1 MSRSAAA
8 LAVAL
13 VLVATSA
20 AAEEP
25 LRLADFGL
33 KGQAVLKNFSQFSD
47 APNDDQT
54 FVDLFLLQ
62 LEWSRRFA
70 SWGAAKAVV
79 EFRDDDF
86 GYTRGLHFQIPETD
100 PQRSYLSVKEATR
113 CPRRPAR
120 NRGSTS

>member
-47 APNDDQT
+47 ALNDDQT

-62 LEWSRRFA
+62 LEWSRRA
-70 SWGAAKAVV
+70 SAV
-79 EFRDDDF
+79 
-86 GYTRGLHFQIPETD
+86 
-100 PQRSYLSVKEATR
+100 
-113 CPRRPAR
+113 
-120 NRGSTS
+120 

>member
-1 MSRSAAA
+1 MTRSAVAV
-8 LAVAL
+8 AVAL
-13 VLVATSA
+13 ILAAATA

-25 LRLADFGL
+25 LRLSDLGL
-33 KGQAVLKNFSQFSD
+33 KGQAVFTNFSYFSN

-70 SWGAAKAVV
+70 SWGAARVVV

-86 GYTRGLHFQIPETD
+86 GYTRGLHFQIPETS
-100 PQRSYLSVKEATR
+100 RV
-113 CPRRPAR
+113 
-120 NRGSTS
+120 

>member
-1 MSRSAAA
+1 VSR
-8 LAVAL
+8 
-13 VLVATSA
+13 SA

-62 LEWSRRFA
+62 LEWSRPA
-70 SWGAAKAVV
+70 SAV
-79 EFRDDDF
+79 
-86 GYTRGLHFQIPETD
+86 
-100 PQRSYLSVKEATR
+100 
-113 CPRRPAR
+113 
-120 NRGSTS
+120 